1 MERGLITQAL
11 HAICLQEGKDVKDVQ
26 QYLLMK
32 YRIEVEEL
40 VLKKRLEKLMNEGK
54 AVA

>member
-1 MERGLITQAL
+1 MERDLITQVL
-11 HAICLQEGKDVKDVQ
+11 HSICLQEGKDIKDVH

-40 VLKKRLEKLMNEGK
+40 VLKKRLQKLMNEEK